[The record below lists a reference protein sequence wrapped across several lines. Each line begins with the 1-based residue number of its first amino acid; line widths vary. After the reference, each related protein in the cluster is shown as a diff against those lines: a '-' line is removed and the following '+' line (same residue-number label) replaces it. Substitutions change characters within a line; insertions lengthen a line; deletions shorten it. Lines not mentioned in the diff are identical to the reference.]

1 MVCVQISLHICNIW
15 CTSGQQPAE
24 IPTDSWAAI
33 ASVQLVPKIWKSES
47 GQNSN
52 IRLTMNNFLMSHL
65 YRIEAS
71 QQLHCLVSSNI
82 TFTKHYIDKDKT
94 PPACFY
100 AACLIVFMLQNEQ
113 RRFCDGGSARPEDRF
128 SAVCVCTVFLTPVR
142 QICSS
147 VEAGPP
153 CRQQLKRVWWWWCS
167 NLIWGG
173 SWWRY
178 LLSGLRES
186 ERWEEGEN
194 GGMGV

>member
-1 MVCVQISLHICNIW
+1 M
-15 CTSGQQPAE
+15 
-24 IPTDSWAAI
+24 
-33 ASVQLVPKIWKSES
+33 K
-47 GQNSN
+47 
-52 IRLTMNNFLMSHL
+52 NFLILSHL

-82 TFTKHYIDKDKT
+82 TFTKHYSDKDRT

-100 AACLIVFMLQNEQ
+100 AACLIVFMLQNER

-128 SAVCVCTVFLTPVR
+128 CAVCVCTVFLTPVR

-186 ERWEEGEN
+186 SICQMSECLFRVYLYCVILYWQADGCTIKTPLFWLLH
-194 GGMGV
+194 

>member
-1 MVCVQISLHICNIW
+1 M
-15 CTSGQQPAE
+15 
-24 IPTDSWAAI
+24 
-33 ASVQLVPKIWKSES
+33 K
-47 GQNSN
+47 
-52 IRLTMNNFLMSHL
+52 NFLILSHL
-65 YRIEAS
+65 YRIEAT

-82 TFTKHYIDKDKT
+82 TFTKHYIDKDRT
-94 PPACFY
+94 PPTCLY
-100 AACLIVFMLQNEQ
+100 AACLIVFMLRKERQK
-113 RRFCDGGSARPEDRF
+113 FCDGSSARPEDRF
-128 SAVCVCTVFLTPVR
+128 CAMCVCTVFLTPVR

-167 NLIWGG
+167 DLIWGG

-194 GGMGV
+194 GGLGVWEELWDLFFSGFCSKGLWKQVRHKIIRDFAGLNRLIEI